1 MINLYDSETGEVL
14 GTITAK
20 QLKFLVD
27 QMEEETSDDQDYYIS
42 LDTLDMFD
50 AAGIDPELK
59 VILLKG
65 LGDREDME
73 IYWVE

>member
-1 MINLYDSETGEVL
+1 MITLYDSDTGEAL
-14 GTITAK
+14 GDITAK

-27 QMEEETSDDQDYYIS
+27 QMEEETSEDQDYYIS

-50 AAGIDPELK
+50 EAGIDPELK
-59 VILLKG
+59 KILIKA